1 MRPDHQL
8 EPESGQEIGH
18 PVGAEHVRHVPANV
32 LAPALDR
39 ARGRIGP
46 QQVAQ
51 HTAPGHRGGPPDP
64 VDLSHVM
71 QIWAEAAVRAE
82 Y

>member
-1 MRPDHQL
+1 MSSDHQP

-18 PVGAEHVRHVPANV
+18 SVGAEHVRHVPPNV

-39 ARGRIGP
+39 SIGRIGP

-51 HTAPGHRGGPPDP
+51 HTAFGHRRGPPDP
-64 VDLSHVM
+64 VDLSHMV
-71 QIWAEAAVRAE
+71 QIRA
-82 Y
+82 